1 MGMSPLPPPMG
12 PYDRGAP
19 PTSPRRRVKAR
30 QLVCEVFDRS
40 ARGQGKSGPLV
51 LENGDANV
59 PSVVRKLGSV
69 AAVEHALTPPTP
81 SEVAAAAHRYIDAQ
95 LDLVTAAMA
104 YVAPTRLMRSTASP
118 RPQTTRPKHSA
129 RHADCRVSA
138 RRGCGRLE

>member
-104 YVAPTRLMRSTASP
+104 YVAPDPIDEVNRLTAAANDATKAFGETCGLP
-118 RPQTTRPKHSA
+118 R
-129 RHADCRVSA
+129 
-138 RRGCGRLE
+138 